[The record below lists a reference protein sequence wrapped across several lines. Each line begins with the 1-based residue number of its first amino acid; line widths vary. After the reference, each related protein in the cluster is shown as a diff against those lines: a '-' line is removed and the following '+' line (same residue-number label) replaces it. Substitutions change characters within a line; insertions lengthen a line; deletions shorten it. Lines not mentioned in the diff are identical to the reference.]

1 MSSSPRILISLH
13 QNLTKI
19 FLKKNKKQ
27 NIRIDLTKE
36 KSEKFK
42 YLLNMFIIK
51 TGNVH
56 YMQRK
61 DILHII
67 FLEMID
73 DFIKLIASSQQ
84 KILPSEIL

>member
-1 MSSSPRILISLH
+1 
-13 QNLTKI
+13 
-19 FLKKNKKQ
+19 
-27 NIRIDLTKE
+27 
-36 KSEKFK
+36 
-42 YLLNMFIIK
+42 MFIIK